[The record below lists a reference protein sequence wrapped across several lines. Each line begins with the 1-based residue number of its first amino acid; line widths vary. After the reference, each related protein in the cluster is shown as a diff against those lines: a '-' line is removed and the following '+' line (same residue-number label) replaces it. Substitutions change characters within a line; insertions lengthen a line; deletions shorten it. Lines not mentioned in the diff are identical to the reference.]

1 MVAIP
6 QWLKT
11 QSDAGQSFHHHR
23 EPATSEV
30 PGRRPAETSDS
41 SDAEGSDIPI
51 FCAGGCG
58 EVVGYLPKE
67 QKVLGYNGKG
77 RWCPRCEA
85 AAISRKRLAEETKAS
100 FTSTDELAGLVKLP
114 RDLRWLRL
122 IQAASVAVI
131 IAGSA
136 CIAMGRVV
144 GIYLAACGTVVWF
157 VTCLIHWKMRD

>member
-1 MVAIP
+1 M
-6 QWLKT
+6 
-11 QSDAGQSFHHHR
+11 
-23 EPATSEV
+23 
-30 PGRRPAETSDS
+30 
-41 SDAEGSDIPI
+41 
-51 FCAGGCG
+51 
-58 EVVGYLPKE
+58 VGYLPKE

-85 AAISRKRLAEETKAS
+85 VAISRKRLAKAS

-144 GIYLAACGTVVWF
+144 GIYLAASGTVVWF
-157 VTCLIHWKMRD
+157 VTCLIRWKMRD

>member
-11 QSDAGQSFHHHR
+11 QSDADQPFHHHR
-23 EPATSEV
+23 EPASSEA
-30 PGRRPAETSDS
+30 PGRRPAETT
-41 SDAEGSDIPI
+41 DAEGSDIPI

-58 EVVGYLPKE
+58 EVVGYLRKE

-85 AAISRKRLAEETKAS
+85 AAISRKRLAEEAKVS
-100 FTSTDELAGLVKLP
+100 FTSTDELAGLVKQP

-122 IQAASVAVI
+122 VQAASVAVI

-144 GIYLAACGTVVWF
+144 GIYLAACGTVAWF

>member
-6 QWLKT
+6 HWLKT
-11 QSDAGQSFHHHR
+11 QSDADPPFHHHR
-23 EPATSEV
+23 EPVTSEV
-30 PGRRPAETSDS
+30 PERRPAEASDS

-58 EVVGYLPKE
+58 EVVGYLRKE

-85 AAISRKRLAEETKAS
+85 AAISRKRLAKAS

>member
-11 QSDAGQSFHHHR
+11 DSDTDQSFNRHR
-23 EPATSEV
+23 EPLTSEV
-30 PGRRPAETSDS
+30 PGKRPAERSDG

-85 AAISRKRLAEETKAS
+85 AAISRKRLAEEAKAS

-122 IQAASVAVI
+122 IQAAFVAVI
-131 IAGSA
+131 IAGSV

-144 GIYLAACGTVVWF
+144 GIYLAACGTVAWF
-157 VTCLIHWKMRD
+157 VTCLVLWKMRD

>member
-11 QSDAGQSFHHHR
+11 QSDAGHSFHHHR
-23 EPATSEV
+23 EPATSEL

-67 QKVLGYNGKG
+67 QQVLGYNGKG
-77 RWCPRCEA
+77 RLCPRCEA
-85 AAISRKRLAEETKAS
+85 AAISRKRLAQAS
-100 FTSTDELAGLVKLP
+100 FTSTDELAGFVRLP
-114 RDLRWLRL
+114 RDLRWLRI

-144 GIYLAACGTVVWF
+144 GIYLAACGTAAWF

>member
-11 QSDAGQSFHHHR
+11 QSDADQ
-23 EPATSEV
+23 P
-30 PGRRPAETSDS
+30 PAEASDS

-58 EVVGYLPKE
+58 EVVGYLRKE

-85 AAISRKRLAEETKAS
+85 AAISRKRLTEAKAS
-100 FTSTDELAGLVKLP
+100 FTSTDELAGLVKQP

-122 IQAASVAVI
+122 VQAASVAVI

-136 CIAMGRVV
+136 CIAMGRVI
-144 GIYLAACGTVVWF
+144 GIYLAACGTIAWF